1 MRFYCEFDP
10 NVGGCG
16 LAGGATHHEEGPSVV
31 ILLEELVF
39 SFGAFIGDNFAIV
52 AQLSPTFLV
61 CHVVELLNFS
71 LLSLHPGWTP
81 H

>member
-1 MRFYCEFDP
+1 M
-10 NVGGCG
+10 
-16 LAGGATHHEEGPSVV
+16 V

-61 CHVVELLNFS
+61 RHVVEFLNFS
-71 LLSLHPGWTP
+71 LLPLHPGWTP